1 MTQPAVSQ
9 AIAQLETELDIRL
22 FTRTPRGVTLT
33 KEGQMLFEYSNSA
46 INLINTA
53 EQKLLETKNLLAGEL
68 RIGVGDT
75 ISKHYLLPYL
85 EKFHNQFPSIKFKI
99 MNGTTPELCAMLKS
113 GELDLSIC
121 NLPISDGSIEIR
133 ECLTIHDIFVCGK
146 GFLTNNSMPLSLSQV
161 RDYP

>member
-1 MTQPAVSQ
+1 MSIKLDLYRIFCTVAQCNSFSKAAKELYMTQPAVSQ

-99 MNGTTPELCAMLKS
+99 MN
-113 GELDLSIC
+113 
-121 NLPISDGSIEIR
+121 LP
-133 ECLTIHDIFVCGK
+133 LQNFVPC
-146 GFLTNNSMPLSLSQV
+146 
-161 RDYP
+161 